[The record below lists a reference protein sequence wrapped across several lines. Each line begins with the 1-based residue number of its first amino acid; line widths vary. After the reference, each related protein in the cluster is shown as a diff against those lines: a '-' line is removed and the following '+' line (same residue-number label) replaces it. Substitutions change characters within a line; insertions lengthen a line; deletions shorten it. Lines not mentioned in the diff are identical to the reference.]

1 MGRELR
7 RKEEKK
13 NKNKNIK
20 KVEELDTSIK
30 KSTIIK
36 LVLFI
41 AILLFVLYYIVAV
54 FITKELKITGFDN
67 DTETTETTDTT
78 STTDKILAKNI
89 FNQKESTYYVY
100 FYDFSDADENI
111 DSAISGKSDWKVY
124 RVDTSSGLNQ
134 NYVTE
139 ENGNRN
145 VTSISDLKVKNPTII
160 QVTND
165 KVTAYHEGSSE
176 ILSLL
181 K

>member
-7 RKEEKK
+7 RKEERK

-30 KSTIIK
+30 KATVIK
-36 LVLFI
+36 LVLFVV
-41 AILLFVLYYIVAV
+41 ILLVAV
-54 FITKELKITGFDN
+54 YYVSAIFITKEIRIKGFN
-67 DTETTETTDTT
+67 DDEETTETTDTT

-89 FNQKESTYYVY
+89 FNQQESTYYVY
-100 FYDFSDADENI
+100 FYDFADADETIN
-111 DSAISGKSDWKVY
+111 SAISGKSDWVVY
-124 RVDTSSGLNQ
+124 RVDTDSALNQ

-139 ENGNRN
+139 EKGNRN
-145 VTSISDLKVKNPTII
+145 VTSISDLKVKAPTII

-165 KVTAYHEGSSE
+165 KVTAYYEGSSE